1 MPKVALYNMK
11 GEIIGD
17 VELSDSVFGIAPNEA
32 AMHSFVK
39 MQLANK
45 RVGNSSTKTRAEV
58 RGGGKKPWRQKGTG
72 RARVGSSR
80 NPLWRGGGVAFGP
93 KPRSYAYSLP
103 KKIRRLAMTSALSSK
118 VLSQEITVIDE
129 LKFDEPKTRWMVETL
144 NAFETG
150 NKILVVTAGTNIEVY
165 KSARNIAG
173 VKPVKAD
180 FMSVYDILN
189 CETLI
194 MTKAAV
200 EYVEEVYA

>member
-1 MPKVALYNMK
+1 
-11 GEIIGD
+11 
-17 VELSDSVFGIAPNEA
+17 
-32 AMHSFVK
+32 
-39 MQLANK
+39 
-45 RVGNSSTKTRAEV
+45 
-58 RGGGKKPWRQKGTG
+58 
-72 RARVGSSR
+72 
-80 NPLWRGGGVAFGP
+80 
-93 KPRSYAYSLP
+93 
-103 KKIRRLAMTSALSSK
+103 MTSALSSK
-118 VLSQEITVIDE
+118 VLSQEIIVIDE